1 VRVGAH
7 GDVWVRVSEL
17 RGDVDGIQLQ
27 ADDEQGRERMSERMG
42 ADPLAELGRLTTKP
56 ERGKKRGP
64 DDDEPLVRS

>member
-1 VRVGAH
+1 
-7 GDVWVRVSEL
+7 
-17 RGDVDGIQLQ
+17 
-27 ADDEQGRERMSERMG
+27 MG